1 MLSTRR
7 HKYDLNVKLNT
18 VAEAKAVNDNRE
30 IAREYGISESWWEKG
45 ATGNIFPGELRMTT
59 NCTSIRRALVGY
71 NVTEHLLLSTY
82 ANVRLFAFQ

>member
-45 ATGNIFPGELRMTT
+45 ATGNIFCFPVSCGWQQIVHPSEGPSSDIMLP
-59 NCTSIRRALVGY
+59 
-71 NVTEHLLLSTY
+71 STCC
-82 ANVRLFAFQ
+82 